1 MFGGDAAAELL
12 KAVVDQQHHCH
23 QHTGSIARAKPV
35 SRTVSAQRNAVCLL
49 MALWT
54 EHKRKSQLLDQLH
67 RERLHALDKGLEP
80 PPIPGNLAG
89 SGGDSTPASAA
100 KSLRSGVMLLLIG
113 AILWVG
119 IYNTGGDE
127 AAWFGLIPAAV
138 GVGNLLYAML
148 LWNKEKRS

>member
-1 MFGGDAAAELL
+1 MNPGVIGVFIPIVAIMMGIGI
-12 KAVVDQQHHCH
+12 
-23 QHTGSIARAKPV
+23 GM
-35 SRTVSAQRNAVCLL
+35 
-49 MALWT
+49 MALWS
-54 EHKRKSQLLDQLH
+54 EHKRKSQLLEQLH

-80 PPIPGNLAG
+80 PPIPAHLAG
-89 SGGDSTPASAA
+89 GGDDSAPASAA

-113 AILWVG
+113 AILCIG
-119 IYNTGGDE
+119 IYSTGGDE